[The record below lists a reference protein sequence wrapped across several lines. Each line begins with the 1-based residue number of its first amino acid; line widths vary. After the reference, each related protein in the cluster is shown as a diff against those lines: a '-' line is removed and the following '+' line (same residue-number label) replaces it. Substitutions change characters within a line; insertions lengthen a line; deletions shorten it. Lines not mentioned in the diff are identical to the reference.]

1 MAKNSAYR
9 VLVADRVAL
18 KPKKAPTAP
27 LSKKFVAHNSKLH
40 YDVEYAVRRIIE
52 GEIEMQGL
60 LEGARLYLHQRFDF
74 KLVDLFMA
82 V

>member
-1 MAKNSAYR
+1 MVREIRNSAYR
-9 VLVADRVAL
+9 VLVADRVQM

-27 LSKKFVAHNSKLH
+27 LSKKYVAHHSKLP

-60 LEGARLYLHQRFDF
+60 LENARLYLH
-74 KLVDLFMA
+74 
-82 V
+82 